1 MSDLTFCHLHMTN
14 RDMLV
19 FETFESPS
27 TYLSGELSDEE
38 LEIPAHE
45 VPPNPDDSDILPSQV
60 HPSYPYGNPTNL
72 KHPAA
77 RPRKPTDHSSR
88 ALFADLTY
96 AGGGVNGA
104 LRWCDLALDR
114 LLPVDREK
122 EEAARAALARK
133 MASGTSQNNNPAAGQ
148 PHVQPAQP
156 GQQLEESDDDVEE
169 ESEGIDSVEDDDD
182 DENENSENFEASFD
196 DD

>member
-14 RDMLV
+14 RDMLI
-19 FETFESPS
+19 FETFENPS

-45 VPPNPDDSDILPSQV
+45 VPPNPDDSDVLPSQV

-77 RPRKPTDHSSR
+77 RPRKPTDLSSR
-88 ALFADLTY
+88 ALFADLSY

-104 LRWCDLALDR
+104 LRWRDLALDS
-114 LLPVDREK
+114 LLPVDK
-122 EEAARAALARK
+122 EHEE
-133 MASGTSQNNNPAAGQ
+133 SP
-148 PHVQPAQP
+148 PQPAQP
-156 GQQLEESDDDVEE
+156 GQQLEESEEDDDVEGS
-169 ESEGIDSVEDDDD
+169 SEDVDSGSMDDEDD
-182 DENENSENFEASFD
+182 DENENSENFEVSFEE
-196 DD
+196 